1 MRRVVKLSHGDRTC
15 IHGPLSSARSGRC
28 GGFSVRSFYIVAAF
42 TTIMALRGKH
52 GCTFSDFSFLI
63 QINSISDLEV

>member
-1 MRRVVKLSHGDRTC
+1 M
-15 IHGPLSSARSGRC
+15 SSARSGRC
-28 GGFSVRSFYIVAAF
+28 GGFSVRGFYIVAAF